1 MGKKEHVTESRISNS
16 STNQFIDVTLR
27 ISLHSC
33 PRLYTAVLLTG
44 GGKSGAALVRQL
56 AEELLIRREGSA
68 GIGSNGQPRG
78 REAPM
83 TPELS
88 IEQHQPTGE
97 DDDLLA
103 KSLRQFDF

>member
-1 MGKKEHVTESRISNS
+1 MGKKDQITESRVSNS
-16 STNQFIDVTLR
+16 SANQFIDVTLR
-27 ISLHSC
+27 ISSHSC
-33 PRLYTAVLLTG
+33 PRLYTAFLLTG

-56 AEELLIRREGSA
+56 AEELLIRRESA
-68 GIGSNGQPRG
+68 GTSSNGQPRG